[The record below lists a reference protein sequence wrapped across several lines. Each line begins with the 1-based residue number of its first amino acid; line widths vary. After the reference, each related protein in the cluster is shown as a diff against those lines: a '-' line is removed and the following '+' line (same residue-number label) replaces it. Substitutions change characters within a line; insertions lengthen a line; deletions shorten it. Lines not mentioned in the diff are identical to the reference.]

1 MTIRRFLMILIA
13 WTTLTAVHAQD
24 AKAIYKE
31 AKALCDAKNYAQ
43 AIPLLRVAAEKGHK
57 KAQYRLGRCYD
68 KGHGVKEDNK
78 QAFLWYSK
86 AATKG
91 YAKAQYQLG
100 RCYLKGKGT
109 GADRKKAKTWL
120 IKAVKNEKGGE
131 EVLQTI
137 KEKAAKGDEE
147 SKTILQLIR

>member
-1 MTIRRFLMILIA
+1 M
-13 WTTLTAVHAQD
+13 
-24 AKAIYKE
+24 
-31 AKALCDAKNYAQ
+31 
-43 AIPLLRVAAEKGHK
+43 
-57 KAQYRLGRCYD
+57 
-68 KGHGVKEDNK
+68 
-78 QAFLWYSK
+78 
-86 AATKG
+86 ATKG